1 VVGLLVIHTES
12 GRPTVVVVA
21 GVLLRLGRIV
31 VRILK

>member
-1 VVGLLVIHTES
+1 VVKLLVIYTES
-12 GRPTVVVVA
+12 SRPTIVVVE